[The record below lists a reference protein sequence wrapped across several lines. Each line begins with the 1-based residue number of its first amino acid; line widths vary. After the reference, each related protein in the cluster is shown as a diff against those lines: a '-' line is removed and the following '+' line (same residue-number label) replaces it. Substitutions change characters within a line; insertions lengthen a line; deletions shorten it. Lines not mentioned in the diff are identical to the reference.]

1 MRAGLSFILTI
12 YMVRQYI
19 GWLLVTLFGLLA
31 FVMLL
36 DAIELARRL
45 AKLEQDVAN
54 SEMVIALL
62 MRLPPMVEILLPFS
76 VLFGSMLCFASWSKS
91 HEFVAARSFGQTVW
105 QALTPAF
112 VGVAVVSFL
121 YLTCINP
128 ISAATQRQY
137 NLWVEDI
144 FGPTENS
151 RLTIAAS
158 GLWLR
163 DQTDGKDI
171 IIHGQNL
178 DPDRLVINRP
188 VIYQLNERGR
198 LEWRMT
204 ADALSLQ
211 EGKWGFQEAE
221 KIRNDGTVEQ
231 LGNITLATKLDERVL
246 LQASAPPDT
255 VSVFGLPGFISMLQ
269 QTGLPANAHQV
280 RFHQLLASPF
290 LLLGMIMLAA
300 GFTVVHFSR
309 RQRLRLVLL
318 GLATGFAVYFLS
330 DLVYLLGGSARL
342 PFMIAGWVPA
352 LAVFTLGGFMI
363 TRVDEI

>member
-1 MRAGLSFILTI
+1 
-12 YMVRQYI
+12 
-19 GWLLVTLFGLLA
+19 
-31 FVMLL
+31 MLL

-45 AKLEQDVAN
+45 AKLDRDIGN

-105 QALTPAF
+105 KPDRRLSALLLSVF
-112 VGVAVVSFL
+112 

-144 FGPTENS
+144 FGPAENN

-178 DPDRLVINRP
+178 DPDRLVIN
-188 VIYQLNERGR
+188 
-198 LEWRMT
+198 
-204 ADALSLQ
+204 
-211 EGKWGFQEAE
+211 
-221 KIRNDGTVEQ
+221 
-231 LGNITLATKLDERVL
+231 
-246 LQASAPPDT
+246 
-255 VSVFGLPGFISMLQ
+255 
-269 QTGLPANAHQV
+269 
-280 RFHQLLASPF
+280 
-290 LLLGMIMLAA
+290 
-300 GFTVVHFSR
+300 
-309 RQRLRLVLL
+309 
-318 GLATGFAVYFLS
+318 
-330 DLVYLLGGSARL
+330 AR
-342 PFMIAGWVPA
+342 
-352 LAVFTLGGFMI
+352 
-363 TRVDEI
+363 